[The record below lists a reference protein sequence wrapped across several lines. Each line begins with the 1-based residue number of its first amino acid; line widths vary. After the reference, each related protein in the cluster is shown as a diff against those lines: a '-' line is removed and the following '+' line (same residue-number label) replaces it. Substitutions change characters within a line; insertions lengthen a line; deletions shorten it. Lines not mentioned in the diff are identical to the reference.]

1 MRNILPDLY
10 MHYLSYPSSFINPI
24 YGCYELYLS
33 ETGEIEPQYFVLM
46 KNVFDVN
53 RSLLPEKTEILCFDI
68 KGSSAGRKVL
78 KDPRK
83 LLEDE
88 IGKDIQKQT
97 LKDADFFLSFKRLD
111 VTPMQSRIILKQLER
126 DTQFFAKFMLIDY
139 SLLLYLM
146 NIPYKNYK
154 STRQGEVHKIEQEKG
169 LNSCELILAEKNVS
183 QGKSEIVIEER
194 DRAISTVYRIANP
207 EDIETIRHIDDDL
220 KAKFSSQKSNLYSSS
235 DKTVT
240 KYKSSRLSSVANE
253 PKDFSD
259 KSITKRSVINFPK
272 IIVTE
277 NLGDYSIDKAHSK
290 AVNPFSA
297 QVDPVQEE
305 LKLLAGDINFQNVSK
320 NLVGENEVVK
330 KKITPSQEVFLPK
343 VNEELKITNTRN
355 DGFGMEGGSGTSS
368 YQVELIVEV

>member
-1 MRNILPDLY
+1 MCI
-10 MHYLSYPSSFINPI
+10 
-24 YGCYELYLS
+24 
-33 ETGEIEPQYFVLM
+33 
-46 KNVFDVN
+46 
-53 RSLLPEKTEILCFDI
+53 
-68 KGSSAGRKVL
+68 
-78 KDPRK
+78 
-83 LLEDE
+83 
-88 IGKDIQKQT
+88 
-97 LKDADFFLSFKRLD
+97 
-111 VTPMQSRIILKQLER
+111 
-126 DTQFFAKFMLIDY
+126 
-139 SLLLYLM
+139 
-146 NIPYKNYK
+146 
-154 STRQGEVHKIEQEKG
+154 
-169 LNSCELILAEKNVS
+169 
-183 QGKSEIVIEER
+183 R
-194 DRAISTVYRIANP
+194 DR
-207 EDIETIRHIDDDL
+207 
-220 KAKFSSQKSNLYSSS
+220 
-235 DKTVT
+235 
-240 KYKSSRLSSVANE
+240 YKSSRLSSVANE